1 MVRRGSSV
9 RVRHWALYVRRG
21 WDSSL
26 VAPAPKTTPRWIFRF
41 RADEWSR
48 DKDRA
53 VIAEGWDR
61 FRPDRDDDQVI
72 ACAIH
77 ASSEV
82 AARAQVLRVLGLT
95 AASAD

>member
-1 MVRRGSSV
+1 
-9 RVRHWALYVRRG
+9 
-21 WDSSL
+21 
-26 VAPAPKTTPRWIFRF
+26 VAPAPKATPRWIFRF

-61 FRPDRDDDQVI
+61 FRPDRDDGVI

-82 AARAQVLRVLGLT
+82 AARAQVLRVLGVT
-95 AASAD
+95 VSSAD